1 MGLLGGGSDELA
13 REVNPKLGE
22 GRFMAHLYNAAETGG
37 ARLRR
42 AVAEFEVFSLKFEA
56 GAQSPV
62 ARLLSL

>member
-42 AVAEFEVFSLKFEA
+42 AVAE
-56 GAQSPV
+56 V
-62 ARLLSL
+62 ASFQIQVSSTGLES